1 MLLFYHVAI
10 YSYYDLFGSAPMY
23 CLLVFCMC
31 TEAHLIFVNLSS
43 ENSIDIKAH
52 L

>member
-1 MLLFYHVAI
+1 MLVFYHVAI
-10 YSYYDLFGSAPMY
+10 YIYDDLSGSAPMY

-31 TEAHLIFVNLSS
+31 TEDHVIFVTLSS
-43 ENSIDIKAH
+43 EYSIDIKAH